1 MTSTHLDGGGKI
13 AVVGAAGF
21 IGRSVVTALKQAE
34 RPYVAFTR
42 STPLIAG
49 GSLSG
54 DAEGISAVIWLASS
68 INPLVA
74 ESNPELVASDLR
86 VLQETSARLRDEAPD
101 ARFVLVSSGGS
112 VYGDQRQPPYR
123 ETDPTAPASAYGAAK
138 LAMEHIVLE
147 TSPDAVVLRIANA
160 YGPGQPIAPGQ
171 GVIAHWMRAI
181 RRNEPVRVFGDT
193 RTTRDYVF
201 ANDVAEGLIS
211 ACDAPAPSAIVN
223 IGSGAPTSLADL
235 LHLILRVVDRDRV
248 MVEYV
253 SARMFDVSASY
264 LDITSARE
272 TLTWKPTTNLMD
284 GLSRTWQS
292 VLRYGDILT

>member
-1 MTSTHLDGGGKI
+1 MTGSNTNNGTI

-21 IGRSVVTALKQAE
+21 LGRSLVTALKLDA

-42 STPLIAG
+42 STPLVTG
-49 GSLSG
+49 HQLSS
-54 DAEGISAVIWLASS
+54 DAHGASAVVWLASS

-86 VLQETSARLRDEAPD
+86 VLEETVAVLRNSGSG

-112 VYGDQRQPPYR
+112 VYGDRRQPPYR
-123 ETDPTAPASAYGAAK
+123 ESDPATPASAYGAAK
-138 LAMEHIVLE
+138 LAMEQMVL
-147 TSPDAVVLRIANA
+147 TALPNAVVLRIANA

-193 RTTRDYVF
+193 RTTRDYVY
-201 ANDVAEGLIS
+201 ANDVADGLLS
-211 ACDAPAPSAIVN
+211 ACDATTPAATVN
-223 IGSGAPTSLADL
+223 IGSGVPTSLADL
-235 LHLILRVVDRDRV
+235 LHLVLRVVDRDRV

-264 LDITSARE
+264 LDITNARD
-272 TLTWKPTTNLMD
+272 TLMWKPTTELVD
-284 GLSRTWQS
+284 GLTRTWEA

>member
-1 MTSTHLDGGGKI
+1 MSADDAVGGGI

-21 IGRSVVTALKQAE
+21 LGRSVVTALKQSH

-42 STPLIAG
+42 SNPLVHDQR
-49 GSLSG
+49 LSP
-54 DAEGISAVIWLASS
+54 DASAVNAVIWLASS

-74 ESNPELVASDLR
+74 ESNPELVAQDLR
-86 VLQETSARLRDEAPD
+86 VLQESLSALRSTA
-101 ARFVLVSSGGS
+101 AGRRFVLVSSGGS
-112 VYGDQRQPPYR
+112 VYGDRRQPPYS
-123 ETDPTAPASAYGAAK
+123 ESDPAMPASAYGAAK
-138 LAMEHIVLE
+138 LAMEKMVADGL
-147 TSPDAVVLRIANA
+147 PGAVVLRIANA

-193 RTTRDYVF
+193 RTTRDYVY
-201 ANDVAEGLIS
+201 AHDVAESMIN
-211 ACDAPAPSAIVN
+211 ACEATAPADIIN
-223 IGSGAPTSLADL
+223 IGSGGPTSLADL

-264 LDITSARE
+264 LDITTARD
-272 TLTWKPTTNLMD
+272 TLTWKPTTDLLD
-284 GLSRTWQS
+284 GLTRTWEA